1 MVATGRFRH
10 QADLRKNRRQPLQ
23 YPAWIVLGP
32 EQPPHKCMLS
42 DVSNTGARITTGGDL
57 ETPPEFILFLSAEG
71 KTRRKCRVVWRDG
84 ASLGVE
90 FSRGP

>member
-1 MVATGRFRH
+1 MVATGQSRR
-10 QADLRKNRRQPLQ
+10 QADLRKNRRQALR

-42 DVSNTGARITTGGDL
+42 DVSNTGAKIRTEGDL
-57 ETPPEFILFLSAEG
+57 EPPPEFILFLSADG
-71 KTRRKCRVVWRDG
+71 KTRRHCRVVWRDG

-90 FSRGP
+90 FTR

>member
-1 MVATGRFRH
+1 MVATGQTRR
-10 QADLRKNRRQPLQ
+10 QADLRKNRRQALR

-42 DVSNTGARITTGGDL
+42 DVSNTGAKIKTEGDL
-57 ETPPEFILFLSAEG
+57 EPPSEFILFLSADG
-71 KTRRKCRVVWRDG
+71 KTRRNCRVVWRDG

-90 FSRGP
+90 FTR